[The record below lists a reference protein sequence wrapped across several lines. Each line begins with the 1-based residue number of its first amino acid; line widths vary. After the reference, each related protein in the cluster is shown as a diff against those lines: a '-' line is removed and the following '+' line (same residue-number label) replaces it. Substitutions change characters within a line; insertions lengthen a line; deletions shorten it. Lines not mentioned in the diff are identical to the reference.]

1 MFSIPLQNNSV
12 RYPEVD
18 PPAFLFSIIL
28 ISQDDTR
35 LLQVFTGA
43 FIKNILGIDLQTLL
57 KLPLLD
63 FRVYFLQT

>member
-18 PPAFLFSIIL
+18 PPAFLFFIIL

-35 LLQVFTGA
+35 FLQVFTGA